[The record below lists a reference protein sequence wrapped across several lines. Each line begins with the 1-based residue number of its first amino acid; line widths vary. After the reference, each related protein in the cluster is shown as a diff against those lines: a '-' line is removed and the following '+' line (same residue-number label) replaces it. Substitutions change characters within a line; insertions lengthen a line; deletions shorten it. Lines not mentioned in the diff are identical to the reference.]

1 MQKKALG
8 LVLVALAVAPLA
20 GCTGE
25 SGSGDRELGD
35 LRADLQRMQRESDKQ
50 RELISTLQRRVDGL
64 AEDLPRMRRASLD
77 NVVVAPATG
86 SEQAAGPGAA
96 ASGPAGSDAP
106 EAGVSIPEAPA
117 IKAFLESEDGRNSVA
132 SAVKAVQDKAEADRA
147 QRMVD
152 GLLAR
157 LVKDAELTEDQTKK
171 MKDILDRSATQMR
184 ALFQPMRDGGGD
196 ATPEGRQQAM
206 AKLTE
211 LRQAADIEVKA
222 VLSQTQYDIYQ
233 KQMPQGTGGYG
244 FGGGG
249 RGGRPGNN

>member
-50 RELISTLQRRVDGL
+50 RELISTLQRRVEGL

-77 NVVVAPATG
+77 TVAVAPANG
-86 SEQAAGPGAA
+86 SDVAAGTDGAA
-96 ASGPAGSDAP
+96 AAP
-106 EAGVSIPEAPA
+106 VNGIEGAGVRIPEAPA
-117 IKAFLESEDGRNSVA
+117 IKAFLESEEGRNSVA